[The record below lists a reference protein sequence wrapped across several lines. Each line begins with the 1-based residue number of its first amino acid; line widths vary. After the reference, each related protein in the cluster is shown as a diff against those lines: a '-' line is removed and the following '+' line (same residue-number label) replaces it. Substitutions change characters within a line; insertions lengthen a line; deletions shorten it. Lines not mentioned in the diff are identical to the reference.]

1 MLHPCTNAEKLETL
15 IVVIIMMLAI
25 ICTLFNDL
33 HKFRLNA
40 NTCNCARFPAGSYG
54 SNELACNRPALLN
67 LVNYF
72 NIISLYGS
80 SCTTVC
86 IHYMPRRMLIH
97 RQVRLFSKRVT
108 ADFFPELWQLEIKLR
123 KSCSCYS

>member
-1 MLHPCTNAEKLETL
+1 MTCINLDLML
-15 IVVIIMMLAI
+15 I
-25 ICTLFNDL
+25 
-33 HKFRLNA
+33 
-40 NTCNCARFPAGSYG
+40 TCNCAWFPAGSYG
-54 SNELACNRPALLN
+54 SNELACNRAALLN